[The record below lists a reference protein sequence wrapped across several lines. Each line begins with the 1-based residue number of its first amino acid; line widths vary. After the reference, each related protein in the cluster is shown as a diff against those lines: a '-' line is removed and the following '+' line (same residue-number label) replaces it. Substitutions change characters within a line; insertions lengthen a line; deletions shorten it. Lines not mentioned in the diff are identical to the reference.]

1 MAITFKIAA
10 RTLRH
15 LGAELITSEEMAL
28 NELIKNAFDAKSP
41 RVKIEINYPANL
53 KKLESLIKLIL
64 SGQVFPEDA
73 KNSLKEC
80 CKDYYKDEE
89 DINFFIEEIY
99 ELFIKIFNTQEECAK
114 VLEEIKNKYYSII
127 ITDTGYGM
135 KKTTLENV
143 FLTIGTNSKLNKL
156 NHLEERPLLGEKGIG
171 RLSMM
176 RLGNKS
182 IVQSKTLEEKSLNQI
197 SFNWEDFNNPNLFLE
212 DIKIESKTLNN
223 KDNIEQGTTIIIS
236 EITNDWNLN
245 KTEKF
250 VKEYIQRLK
259 RPFSKSKF
267 SFPIDILQNKKRLAV
282 KPLPKWLK
290 EIAEFHAEY
299 TFSPSESEENYT
311 ILRRELK
318 WKDTVSNEI
327 RDWPKNSFV
336 DQIETN
342 NLLANRLGKFT
353 INILWYNRANIKP
366 LNQLEFNVKTI
377 KNELNYWVGGFSIYR
392 DGFRIGFTGGLNDDW
407 LKMDRG
413 ALTSQ
418 GFTFN
423 RYQTIAEI
431 SISKRENP
439 NLIDSANRQ
448 ALLENNEFHLLT
460 DILNKVIIPDI
471 KGHINDYREL
481 QEAIVLDSIEKNIT
495 TIEKSHQKSDS
506 DLANIEKT
514 LEKKEEKEII
524 KNARSIMKDQYELLE
539 ELHVKLQQTS
549 AQHTEILELANLG
562 QMADIISHEL
572 GRITE
577 NTVMLLDRLKNK
589 DHKESDTDEIMLE
602 LRSQIIATE
611 KRIKSIDLFSP
622 KTRQRK
628 EFYDITAQL
637 RTLLYGYEPKFK
649 RHNVQYCLTV
659 DNNKDLIPVK
669 VKMVR
674 GLVTQIIENIL
685 TNSVYWLQKGLISG
699 DNIRKIDIDIDSV
712 AKTISIRDN
721 GPGIAPEHIVDIFK
735 PYFTNRKNGKGLG
748 LYIASQIAEYH
759 GARLYLDNLKEED
772 NRLRTFIIELPQEK

>member
-1 MAITFKIAA
+1 MSITFKIAA

-41 RVKIEINYPANL
+41 RVKIEINYPANF
-53 KKLESLIKLIL
+53 KKIESLIKLIL
-64 SGQVFPEDA
+64 AGKLLPEDA
-73 KNSLKEC
+73 KIALKESC
-80 CKDYYKDEE
+80 QAYYKDEE
-89 DINFFIEEIY
+89 DINIFTEEMY
-99 ELFIKIFNTQEECAK
+99 KLFINIFNTQDEHEK
-114 VLEEIKNKYYSII
+114 ILEEIKKKYYSII
-127 ITDTGYGM
+127 ITDTGEGM
-135 KKTTLENV
+135 KKATLENV

-156 NHLEERPLLGEKGIG
+156 NNHEERPLLGEKGIG

-182 IVQSKTLEEKSLNQI
+182 IVQSKTLEEDSLNQI

-212 DIKIESKTLNN
+212 DITIESKTLNN
-223 KDNIEQGTTIIIS
+223 KDNIEKGTIIIIS
-236 EITNDWNLN
+236 EIINDWNLN

-259 RPFSKSKF
+259 CPFSKNKL

-282 KPLPKWLK
+282 KPLPKWLQ

-299 TFSPSESEENYT
+299 TFSPSENEENYT
-311 ILRRELK
+311 ILRRELQ
-318 WKDTVSNEI
+318 WKNTVSNEI
-327 RDWPKNSFV
+327 RDWPTNSFF

-342 NLLANRLGKFT
+342 NFLVNRLGKFS

-377 KNELNYWVGGFSIYR
+377 KKELNYWVGGFSIYR

-448 ALLENNEFHLLT
+448 ALLENDEFHLLT

-471 KGHINDYREL
+471 KGHINNYREL
-481 QEAIVLDSIEKNIT
+481 QEAIALDSIEKNIT

-506 DLANIEKT
+506 DLASIEKI

-549 AQHTEILELANLG
+549 VQRTEILELANLG

-577 NTVMLLDRLKNK
+577 NTVMLLDRLKSK
-589 DHKESDTDEIMLE
+589 DYKESDTDEIMLE

-622 KTRQRK
+622 KTKQRK
-628 EFYDITAQL
+628 ELYDITAQL

-649 RHNVQYCLTV
+649 RHNVQYCLTI
-659 DNNKDLIPVK
+659 DNSNDLIPVK

-685 TNSVYWLQKGLISG
+685 TNSVHWLQKGLKSG
-699 DNIRKIDIDIDSV
+699 DNVRKIDIDIDSV
-712 AKTISIRDN
+712 AKIISIRDN
-721 GPGIAPEHIVDIFK
+721 GPGIAPEHIIDIFK

-759 GARLYLDNLKEED
+759 GARLYLDSLKEDD